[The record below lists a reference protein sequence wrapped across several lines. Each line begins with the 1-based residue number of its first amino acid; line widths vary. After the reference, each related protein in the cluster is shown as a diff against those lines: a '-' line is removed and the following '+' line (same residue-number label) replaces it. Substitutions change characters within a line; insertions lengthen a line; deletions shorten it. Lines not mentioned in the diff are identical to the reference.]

1 VLLLSHNKTQKKE
14 VIAMKKTNKILSFLL
29 ALLMVFSIIPATS
42 ITSSATDGYYEL
54 SYDGYYMDIYNN
66 PYDVDVPSS
75 VEDIYI
81 SDTELNESLELD
93 NGKVN
98 KITFRNCTINMDE
111 LGSFKKLDSLIFIN
125 CEFEDLTFLS
135 KNKNMSFLDLDSCY
149 MSSLNG
155 IQYLPNLES
164 LYVYDVGVESIDFLR
179 HNKKLV
185 ELSLYNTCVTDLSP
199 IENMNIEYLDISN
212 TLSIRDLS
220 PVMTLDNLCSFISI
234 NCEMAYTQELCNF
247 LKKNFI
253 NNNVSKEWK
262 NIQASVKNI
271 ADEIFTDDMTEE
283 EIIEET
289 IWYVVDKMEYDF
301 RIYEDDDLSWEYN
314 QRALGYA
321 LEGIGV
327 CKNYSALATVLLQ
340 EAGILVYEIKSFDHI
355 WNIVKLD
362 DGFYWIDPT
371 WLDGLSRDEMK
382 ESPYYMNNNYE
393 FDDHIALTIPC
404 SMYDN
409 EYVPEVIFAICAP
422 TKTTIRYMDG
432 IILHTTFEDGQ
443 LDGNMVRW
451 SANNDN
457 FEIEYNDDSTIT
469 IISDS
474 NGYTYF
480 TAELIDEEG
489 NVLATDVIEI
499 RSKAGLFARIGG
511 FFRMIFN
518 ATQIYDR

>member
-1 VLLLSHNKTQKKE
+1 
-14 VIAMKKTNKILSFLL
+14 
-29 ALLMVFSIIPATS
+29 
-42 ITSSATDGYYEL
+42 
-54 SYDGYYMDIYNN
+54 
-66 PYDVDVPSS
+66 
-75 VEDIYI
+75 
-81 SDTELNESLELD
+81 
-93 NGKVN
+93 
-98 KITFRNCTINMDE
+98 
-111 LGSFKKLDSLIFIN
+111 
-125 CEFEDLTFLS
+125 
-135 KNKNMSFLDLDSCY
+135 
-149 MSSLNG
+149 
-155 IQYLPNLES
+155 
-164 LYVYDVGVESIDFLR
+164 
-179 HNKKLV
+179 
-185 ELSLYNTCVTDLSP
+185 
-199 IENMNIEYLDISN
+199 
-212 TLSIRDLS
+212 
-220 PVMTLDNLCSFISI
+220 
-234 NCEMAYTQELCNF
+234 MAYTQELCNF

-371 WLDGLSRDEMK
+371 WLDGISRDEMK